1 MPGPNFISQAELD
14 QIREEQRQII
24 QEIGTVGNIKRQ
36 SFASNGRGGYDR
48 TLTTIGTN
56 VPMRLW
62 ISSGPNGTS
71 EESKFWGEQELSQ
84 TDAFVV
90 LYWDQEASV
99 RDIIEYDGREW
110 RVVGIQADDAFITA
124 KRLRVEAMRTS
135 TDISNGG

>member
-14 QIREEQRQII
+14 DIRAQQIDLIA
-24 QEIGTVGNIKRQ
+24 EIGTTGNIKRQ
-36 SFASNGRGGYDR
+36 SFTSNGRGGQTR

-71 EESKFWGEQELSQ
+71 EEAKFWGEQELSQ

-90 LYWDQEASV
+90 VAWNQDIDVY
-99 RDIIEYDGREW
+99 DIIEFDGREW
-110 RVVGIQADDAFITA
+110 RVVGVQFDDAFLTA
-124 KRLRVEAMRTS
+124 KRLRVEAMR
-135 TDISNGG
+135 

>member
-14 QIREEQRQII
+14 TMRAEQATLIA
-24 QEIGTVGNIKRQ
+24 EIGTVGNIKRQ
-36 SFASNGRGGYDR
+36 TWTSDNAGGMTR

-71 EESKFWGEQELSQ
+71 EEAKFWGEQEVSQ

-90 LYWDQEASV
+90 VAWNQ
-99 RDIIEYDGREW
+99 DIDVYDMIEFDGREW
-110 RVVGIQADDAFITA
+110 RVVGVQFDDAFLTA
-124 KRLRVEAMRTS
+124 KRLRVEAMK
-135 TDISNGG
+135 